1 MKIAFELPEIESI
14 HLADTALRLGIEPEE
29 LAKAALSDFLNQ
41 DRKEFLEAVEYVL
54 DKNHELYRRLS

>member
-1 MKIAFELPEIESI
+1 MKIAFELPENESI
-14 HLADTALRLGIEPEE
+14 HLTDTAHRLGIEPEE

-41 DRKEFLEAVEYVL
+41 EKNDFLEAAQYVL